1 MVREA
6 DYSIKDVLY
15 IFKRR
20 KMVFL
25 LVFAAVMAGV
35 FLFLFMAPKKY
46 EAFMI
51 LQYNNAEDS
60 RSDVSSSLASLL
72 GSGGKS
78 GENGISNEIQK
89 MKSDDILGILVDKYD
104 LVNSTN
110 NSPSLYM
117 RLIGKKVNKRD
128 MIDSMKKDIVITY
141 HRPDDIVENTSL
153 LRISYKSSDRNFAYS
168 VVKTLYEEYL
178 KKDLIGYQK
187 KSQDNIEKIYALY
200 SQYSSEYEDISKQII
215 KFRMDNKISS
225 DPSSFANNSLF
236 EYYGQLYSKILTLDE
251 RKTQIDIS
259 LKSIE
264 DNFIKADRETKEL
277 LLMNDSTIA
286 STKRSIIENKIKL
299 ETLRKNSPNATQIPL
314 LESEIETQ
322 EEFLQELINNYFKS
336 NEKLLLGM
344 DYNTYKEY
352 ISLKIEKENQ
362 SVLKEVYASIMK
374 KLELSINQ
382 QSKTYEQLFDLSKKQ
397 AENELKYK
405 SALNVLE
412 NEKIKS
418 VSYATS
424 FTVMDDVFVPE
435 REIYPSK
442 KSTVLLGFVLAVFAA
457 MAVSLTVDFNDK
469 KVHDLVM
476 FSKTVARVDFIIS
489 KKRRK
494 IEELKVLNSIK
505 TSEKNIVGITYAP
518 GIKIHEHIDEMRKI
532 LRETSLN
539 FTDLSGLSEK
549 DTYSAY
555 DLLDSNVKSVYLM
568 DECNGWKTSLFSGK
582 CDCIYILVKEKS
594 SLVSDFA
601 RFYND
606 FDESKIK
613 IVYLG

>member
-20 KMVFL
+20 KMFFL
-25 LVFAAVMAGV
+25 TVFAVIMAGV
-35 FLFLFMAPKKY
+35 VLFLFMAPKKY

-60 RSDVSSSLASLL
+60 GGDVSNGLASLL
-72 GSGGKS
+72 GSSGKS

-89 MKSDDILGILVDKYD
+89 MKSDDVLGILVDRYD

-110 NSPSLYM
+110 SNPSLYM
-117 RLIGKKVNKRD
+117 RLMGKKVNKRD

-187 KSQDNIEKIYALY
+187 KSQDNIEKIFALY

-225 DPSSFANNSLF
+225 DPSNFANNSLF

-286 STKRSIIENKIKL
+286 STKKSIIENKIKL
-299 ETLRKNSPNATQIPL
+299 ETLRKNSPNSTQIPL

-322 EEFLQELINNYFKS
+322 EEFLEELINNYFKS

-344 DYNTYKEY
+344 DYSTYKEY

-397 AENELKYK
+397 AESELKYK

-418 VSYATS
+418 ASYNTS

-442 KSTVLLGFVLAVFAA
+442 RSTVLLGFVLAVFAA

-469 KVHDLVM
+469 KIHDLTV
-476 FSKTVARVDFIIS
+476 FSKTVPRVDFIIGS
-489 KKRRK
+489 KRRK

-505 TSEKNIVGITYAP
+505 TSEKNIVGITFAP
-518 GIKIHEHIDEMRKI
+518 GAKIQEHIDEMRKI
-532 LRETSLN
+532 LRDSSLN
-539 FTDLSGLSEK
+539 LTDLSALSEK
-549 DTYSAY
+549 DTYVAY
-555 DLLDSNVKSVYLM
+555 DSLNPNIKSIYLM
-568 DECNGWKTSLFSGK
+568 DDCTGWKSSLFSPR
-582 CDCIYILVKEKS
+582 CDCIYVFVKEKS
-594 SLVSDFA
+594 SLISDFA

-606 FDESKIK
+606 FDESMIK

>member
-6 DYSIKDVLY
+6 DYSIKDFLY

-25 LVFAAVMAGV
+25 LVFAAVMVGV

-60 RSDVSSSLASLL
+60 RLDVSSSLASLL

-78 GENGISNEIQK
+78 GENCISNEIQK

-336 NEKLLLGM
+336 NEKLLLVM
-344 DYNTYKEY
+344 DYN
-352 ISLKIEKENQ
+352 L
-362 SVLKEVYASIMK
+362 
-374 KLELSINQ
+374 
-382 QSKTYEQLFDLSKKQ
+382 
-397 AENELKYK
+397 
-405 SALNVLE
+405 
-412 NEKIKS
+412 
-418 VSYATS
+418 
-424 FTVMDDVFVPE
+424 
-435 REIYPSK
+435 
-442 KSTVLLGFVLAVFAA
+442 
-457 MAVSLTVDFNDK
+457 
-469 KVHDLVM
+469 
-476 FSKTVARVDFIIS
+476 
-489 KKRRK
+489 
-494 IEELKVLNSIK
+494 
-505 TSEKNIVGITYAP
+505 
-518 GIKIHEHIDEMRKI
+518 
-532 LRETSLN
+532 
-539 FTDLSGLSEK
+539 
-549 DTYSAY
+549 
-555 DLLDSNVKSVYLM
+555 
-568 DECNGWKTSLFSGK
+568 
-582 CDCIYILVKEKS
+582 
-594 SLVSDFA
+594 
-601 RFYND
+601 
-606 FDESKIK
+606 
-613 IVYLG
+613 

>member
-60 RSDVSSSLASLL
+60 GGDVSSSLASLF

-78 GENGISNEIQK
+78 GENGIPNEIQK

-225 DPSSFANNSLF
+225 DPSS
-236 EYYGQLYSKILTLDE
+236 
-251 RKTQIDIS
+251 
-259 LKSIE
+259 
-264 DNFIKADRETKEL
+264 
-277 LLMNDSTIA
+277 
-286 STKRSIIENKIKL
+286 
-299 ETLRKNSPNATQIPL
+299 
-314 LESEIETQ
+314 
-322 EEFLQELINNYFKS
+322 
-336 NEKLLLGM
+336 
-344 DYNTYKEY
+344 
-352 ISLKIEKENQ
+352 
-362 SVLKEVYASIMK
+362 
-374 KLELSINQ
+374 
-382 QSKTYEQLFDLSKKQ
+382 
-397 AENELKYK
+397 
-405 SALNVLE
+405 
-412 NEKIKS
+412 
-418 VSYATS
+418 
-424 FTVMDDVFVPE
+424 
-435 REIYPSK
+435 
-442 KSTVLLGFVLAVFAA
+442 
-457 MAVSLTVDFNDK
+457 
-469 KVHDLVM
+469 
-476 FSKTVARVDFIIS
+476 
-489 KKRRK
+489 
-494 IEELKVLNSIK
+494 
-505 TSEKNIVGITYAP
+505 
-518 GIKIHEHIDEMRKI
+518 
-532 LRETSLN
+532 
-539 FTDLSGLSEK
+539 
-549 DTYSAY
+549 
-555 DLLDSNVKSVYLM
+555 
-568 DECNGWKTSLFSGK
+568 
-582 CDCIYILVKEKS
+582 
-594 SLVSDFA
+594 
-601 RFYND
+601 
-606 FDESKIK
+606 
-613 IVYLG
+613 